1 MASSTGMNN
10 AVRSF
15 CLVLLTLLVPASF
28 PAAPIQE
35 TEPNTL
41 GFEFQEHH
49 LRNGLRVILSADD
62 RLPLVTVVVAYG
74 AGTVR
79 ERPGQEGLAFLLE
92 NLMFRGSENVSPL
105 QHIGFV
111 QKVGG
116 DLNAMTNPDRTLFF
130 QNLPSNS
137 LALALWL
144 ESDRMKS
151 LAITPAAI
159 EITRTDLIREHQ
171 ERLASDPYLG
181 SFAWFDALL
190 YPDDFYGHPLI
201 NAGEDM
207 KNLTEKEILDFHQT
221 YYVPNNAVLCIVGNI
236 DIAETQEL
244 IARYFDTIP
253 PGYDIPAFPVPA
265 FRQDGQVV
273 RNLSSIQASSFGFH
287 LGFRFYPLQTGD
299 AYSLKIL
306 EYLLLRGET
315 SRLRNRLLRHDL
327 TAHYLS
333 GGLENRG
340 GVLGLKIFCLNNN
353 ADMVEKSEKAI
364 LSEIDRLQTNPVSTG
379 ELNKAKKLFKMDYLR
394 SQSTNLGRAL
404 FLVDAAFSGK
414 PLSALGSELDKYMKV
429 NPPTL
434 KALIGRHFT
443 PRNRVILELKK
454 K

>member
-1 MASSTGMNN
+1 MASSTGTIR
-10 AVRSF
+10 AVRAF
-15 CLVLLTLLVPASF
+15 FIILLTLLVPASF
-28 PAAPIQE
+28 PAALAQE
-35 TEPNTL
+35 TAPTSL
-41 GFEFQEHH
+41 GFEFKEHR
-49 LRNGLRVILSADD
+49 LRNGLRVILSVDD
-62 RLPLVTVVVAYG
+62 RLPLVTVVVAYS
-74 AGTVR
+74 AGTIR

-116 DLNAMTNPDRTLFF
+116 DLNATTTPDRTLFY

-159 EITRTDLIREHQ
+159 EITRTDLIKGHQ

-190 YPDDFYGHPLI
+190 YPDDFYGHSLI
-201 NAGEDM
+201 NAGEEM

-236 DIAETQEL
+236 DLAGTMEL
-244 IARYFDTIP
+244 VARYFDTIP
-253 PGYDIPAFPVPA
+253 PGYDIPTLPVPA
-265 FRQDGQVV
+265 FRQDNEVV
-273 RNLSSIQASSFGFH
+273 RNLSAIQASSPGFH

-306 EYLLLRGET
+306 EYLLLKGET

-327 TAHYLS
+327 TAYYLS

-340 GVLGLKIFCLNNN
+340 GVLALKIFCLNSN
-353 ADMVEKSEKAI
+353 AGMLEKSEKAI
-364 LSEIDRLQTNPVSTG
+364 LSEIDRVRTNPISPD
-379 ELNKAKKLFKMDYLR
+379 ELAKAKQLFKMDYLR

-404 FLVDAAFSGK
+404 FLVDAALSGK
-414 PLSALGSELDKYMKV
+414 PLSALGAELDKYMKV
-429 NPPTL
+429 YPPTL

-443 PRNRVILELKK
+443 PRNKVILELGQK
-454 K
+454 

>member
-1 MASSTGMNN
+1 MTKA
-10 AVRSF
+10 ARSIF
-15 CLVLLTLLVPASF
+15 LILLILLVPAAF
-28 PAAPIQE
+28 PAAAAQE
-35 TEPNTL
+35 STPNTL
-41 GFEFQEHH
+41 GFEFQEHR
-49 LRNGLRVILSADD
+49 LRNGLRVILSVDE

-74 AGTVR
+74 AGTIR

-116 DLNAMTNPDRTLFF
+116 DLNAQTTADRTLFF

-171 ERLASDPYLG
+171 ERLASEPYLW
-181 SFAWFDALL
+181 SFAWFDVLL
-190 YPDDFYGHPLI
+190 YPDDSYGHPLI
-201 NAGEDM
+201 NAGDEM
-207 KNLTEKEILDFHQT
+207 KKLTEKEILDFHQT

-236 DIAETQEL
+236 DIAETREL
-244 IARYFDTIP
+244 VARYFDSIP
-253 PGYDIPAFPVPA
+253 PGYDIPSPPVPA
-265 FRQDGQVV
+265 FSQDGEVI
-273 RNLSSIQASSFGFH
+273 RNLFPIQASSSGFH

-306 EYLLLRGET
+306 EYLLLKGET
-315 SRLRNRLLRHDL
+315 SRLRNRLLRHDRL
-327 TAHYLS
+327 AHYLS

-340 GVLGLKIFCLNNN
+340 GVLGLEIFCLNNN

-364 LSEIDRLQTNPVSTG
+364 LAEIDKLKTNPVSSD
-379 ELNKAKKLFKMDYLR
+379 ELAKARKLFKMDYLR

-414 PLSALGSELDKYMKV
+414 PLIALGAELDKYMKV

-434 KALIGRHFT
+434 QALIGRHFI
-443 PRNRVILELKK
+443 PRNKVILELGKK
-454 K
+454 

>member
-1 MASSTGMNN
+1 MNK
-10 AVRSF
+10 AARSLF
-15 CLVLLTLLVPASF
+15 LLLLTLLVPASL
-28 PAAPIQE
+28 PAAPVQE
-35 TEPNTL
+35 TAPNTL
-41 GFEFQEHH
+41 GFEFQEYR

-79 ERPGQEGLAFLLE
+79 ERPDQEGLAYLLE

-105 QHIGFV
+105 QHVGFV

-116 DLNAMTNPDRTLFF
+116 DLNATTTPDRTQFF
-130 QNLPSNS
+130 ETLPSNS

-159 EITRTDLIREHQ
+159 EITRTDLIREHKD
-171 ERLASDPYLG
+171 RLAADPSLG

-201 NAGEDM
+201 NDREGM
-207 KNLTEKEILDFHQT
+207 KNLTEKEILDFHET

-236 DIAETQEL
+236 DIAGTREL
-244 IARYFDTIP
+244 VARYFDTIP
-253 PGYDIPAFPVPA
+253 PGYGIPAPPVPV
-265 FRQDGQVV
+265 FRQDGEVV
-273 RNLSSIQASSFGFH
+273 RNLSGILASSSGFH

-306 EYLLLRGET
+306 EYLLLKGDT
-315 SRLRNRLLRHDL
+315 SRLRNRLLRRDL

-353 ADMVEKSEKAI
+353 ADMVERSEKAI
-364 LSEIDRLQTNPVSTG
+364 LSEIDKLGRNPVSPD
-379 ELNKAKKLFKMDYLR
+379 EIAMAKKLFKMDYLR

-404 FLVDAAFSGK
+404 LLVDAAFSGK
-414 PLSALGSELDKYMKV
+414 PMNFLGGELDKYMKV

-434 KALIGRHFT
+434 MGLINRHFT
-443 PRNRVILELKK
+443 PRNRVILELGQK
-454 K
+454 

>member
-1 MASSTGMNN
+1 MASFTGMNR
-10 AVRSF
+10 AARSF
-15 CLVLLTLLVPASF
+15 FLILLTLLVPAAF
-28 PAAPIQE
+28 PAAPVQE
-35 TEPNTL
+35 AAPNTL
-41 GFEFQEHH
+41 GFEFQEYR

-79 ERPGQEGLAFLLE
+79 ERPGQEGLAVLLE

-105 QHIGFV
+105 QHVGFV

-116 DLNAMTNPDRTLFF
+116 DLNATTTPDRTLFF

-151 LAITPAAI
+151 LVITPAAI

-190 YPDDFYGHPLI
+190 YPDDFYGHSLI
-201 NAGEDM
+201 NAGEEM
-207 KNLTEKEILDFHQT
+207 KGLTEKDVLDFHRT

-236 DIAETQEL
+236 DIAETREL
-244 IARYFDTIP
+244 VARYFDTIP
-253 PGYDIPAFPVPA
+253 PGYDVPALPVPA
-265 FRQDGQVV
+265 FRQDGEVV
-273 RNLSSIQASSFGFH
+273 RKLSAVQASSFGFH

-299 AYSLKIL
+299 VYSLKIL
-306 EYLLLRGET
+306 EYLLLKGET
-315 SRLRNRLLRHDL
+315 SRLRNRLLRRDL
-327 TAHYLS
+327 MAHYLS
-333 GGLENRG
+333 GGLESRG

-353 ADMVEKSEKAI
+353 ADMVERSERAI
-364 LSEIDRLQTNPVSTG
+364 LSEIDKLRKIPVSPD
-379 ELNKAKKLFKMDYLR
+379 ELAKVKKLFKMDYLR
-394 SQSTNLGRAL
+394 SQSTNLGRAI

-414 PLSALGSELDKYMKV
+414 LMSALGTELDKYMKV
-429 NPPTL
+429 NAPTL
-434 KALIGRHFT
+434 TGLINRHFT
-443 PRNRVILELKK
+443 PRNRVILELGRK
-454 K
+454 